1 MEWAEYFQ
9 TAREWLTDTGLWK
22 QVLEHA
28 NILATIGGAAGF
40 FVLVYNV
47 PSIRRRRRE
56 ANEDR
61 QRNLEQSQQIGEVH
75 AGFEMLARR
84 LTESA
89 AATSPGPQRIE
100 QISDALEAAEE
111 DAETGDARMAEALDL
126 LENNQT
132 DKALLLFRAVA
143 EEKSERIAKDS
154 QDAAAAWRHVGA
166 IAGLADPAQARA
178 AYAKAV
184 ELDPTNPESQFWH
197 GWLQMDAGQI
207 AAARTA
213 FERVLSLANTGAT
226 NRHIF
231 WSRIGIVDVLVAQG
245 NLADAL
251 VSYRAAMAIAERLA
265 VDDPHN
271 AEWQRDLSVSHNKIG
286 DVLVAQGNLAD
297 ALVSYRAAMAIAE
310 RLAVDDPHNAEW
322 QRDLSVSHNKIGDVL
337 VAQRNLADA
346 LVSYRAAMTIVERL
360 AEDDPHNAGWQR
372 DLALSYGRVATI
384 QVREAKRDDALLG
397 FNKGR
402 AIIATLAVASPDNAT
417 LPNDLA
423 WFDRQIA
430 VLD

>member
-251 VSYRAAMAIAERLA
+251 VSYRAAMAIRERLA
-265 VDDPHN
+265 EDDPHN
-271 AEWQRDLSVSHNKIG
+271 AG
-286 DVLVAQGNLAD
+286 
-297 ALVSYRAAMAIAE
+297 
-310 RLAVDDPHNAEW
+310 W

>member
-40 FVLVYNV
+40 FVLVYKGA
-47 PSIRRRRRE
+47 SIRRRRRE

-251 VSYRAAMAIAERLA
+251 VSYRAAMAIRERLA
-265 VDDPHN
+265 EDDPHN
-271 AEWQRDLSVSHNKIG
+271 AGWQRDLSVSHNKIG
-286 DVLVAQGNLAD
+286 DVLVAQG
-297 ALVSYRAAMAIAE
+297 
-310 RLAVDDPHNAEW
+310 
-322 QRDLSVSHNKIGDVL
+322 
-337 VAQRNLADA
+337 NLADA